1 MKKKTIGIITCM
13 LLLAPAVAMN
23 AAADPTFDIK
33 ISGGLGVNVNIT
45 NTGDETENGHIVWC
59 EYTDFRYVHEADGGP
74 PGIGGSGI
82 HDLAPGESEYYHWW
96 TLPPRVHILPSSPLD
111 FKTPISFCTITV
123 TVYENGGNNTIYGQ
137 ESVNVLRLGLFIF
150 LLE

>member
-13 LLLAPAVAMN
+13 LLLAPAVVMTT
-23 AAADPTFDIK
+23 AAEPTFDVK
-33 ISGGLGVNVNIT
+33 ISGGIGVNVNIT
-45 NTGDETENGHIVWC
+45 NTGEETENGQIVWC
-59 EYTDFRYVHEADGGP
+59 EYTDYKFVHEAEGGP

-82 HDLAPGESEYYHWW
+82 HNLAPGKSETYHWLALSEW
-96 TLPPRVHILPSSPLD
+96 VHVFPKSPLQ

-123 TVYENGGNNTIYGQ
+123 KVYENGGNNTIYGQ
-137 ESVNVLRLGLFIF
+137 ESVDVLRILPFII